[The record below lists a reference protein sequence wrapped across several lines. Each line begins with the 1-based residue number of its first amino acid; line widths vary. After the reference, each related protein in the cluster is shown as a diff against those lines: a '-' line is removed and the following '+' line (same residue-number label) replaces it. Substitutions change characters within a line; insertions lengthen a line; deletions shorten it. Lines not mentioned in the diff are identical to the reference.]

1 MDSCLE
7 RALAEIQRA
16 TSGMTPEQLAW
27 HPEGKWSSA
36 QILEH
41 LALAFGGTAK
51 GMERALT
58 GEITCPP
65 RTMRN
70 RLNTF
75 VVVRIGYMPE
85 GRQAP
90 KGTVPGEGDPQ
101 NAVSKILANVTAMDA
116 AIAKV
121 EQAKGSNT
129 RLPHP
134 ILGPLT
140 LPEWRK
146 FHWVHTMHHMKQIH
160 ALREMQKAARSQLQA
175 ANRSA

>member
-7 RALAEIQRA
+7 RVEAEILRA
-16 TSGMTPEQLAW
+16 TSGMSPEQMAW
-27 HPEGKWSSA
+27 HPEGKWSAA
-36 QILEH
+36 QVLEH
-41 LALAFGGTAK
+41 LTLAFSGTAK

-70 RLNTF
+70 RFNAL
-75 VVVRIGYMPE
+75 VVVSLGYMPE

-101 NAVSKILANVTAMDA
+101 NAVSKIIANLAAMDA

-121 EQAKGSNT
+121 EAAKGASV
-129 RLPHP
+129 RLRHP

-140 LPEWRK
+140 LPQWRK
-146 FHWVHTMHHMKQIH
+146 FHWVHT
-160 ALREMQKAARSQLQA
+160 A
-175 ANRSA
+175 